1 MNTFMKKIIDWSLEK
16 ENDLAKKCAVPME
29 EIEYQIKKVQQ
40 QKEKVQKE
48 YDDAMQE
55 LDDVLQK
62 LEKIK
67 STETLRCQSNAQ

>member
-1 MNTFMKKIIDWSLEK
+1 MNTFIKKIIDWSLEK
-16 ENDLAKKCAVPME
+16 ENDLAKKCAIPMQ
-29 EIEYQIKKVQQ
+29 EIEHQIQKVQK

-67 STETLRCQSNAQ
+67 STEILRCQNGAQ

>member
-1 MNTFMKKIIDWSLEK
+1 MNAFIKKIIDWSLEK
-16 ENDLAKKCAVPME
+16 ESDLAKKCAVPME

-40 QKEKVQKE
+40 EKEKVQKE

-55 LDDVLQK
+55 LDAVLQK

-67 STETLRCQSNAQ
+67 NTEILRCKSDAQ

>member
-16 ENDLAKKCAVPME
+16 ESDLAKKCAVPME
-29 EIEYQIKKVQQ
+29 EIEHQMQKVQK

-48 YDDAMQE
+48 YDDALQE

-67 STETLRCQSNAQ
+67 NTEILRCQSNAH